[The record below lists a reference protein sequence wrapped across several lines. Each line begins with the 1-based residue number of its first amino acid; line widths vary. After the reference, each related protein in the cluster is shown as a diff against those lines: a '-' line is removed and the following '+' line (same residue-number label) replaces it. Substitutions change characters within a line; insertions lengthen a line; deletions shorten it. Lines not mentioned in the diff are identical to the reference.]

1 MNEEKLYDSTVCV
14 YNNYRT
20 KVLYAI
26 SMLAFVL
33 ALFVDFMTFSDL
45 SLFLTDYSSKIA
57 ALFLLFILFMMGN
70 ILFVCM
76 LWLSGRY
83 IVQIDLVH
91 PEIIQINTWSIIG
104 LHASKT
110 YPMAI
115 LEQSEFHQG
124 YLRFAEAHTVN
135 VPWFRL
141 QTPKGKLLIMDLRGD
156 IRNELKAILLKT
168 KTY

>member
-1 MNEEKLYDSTVCV
+1 MKKKLYDSTVGV
-14 YNNYRT
+14 YKNYRT

-33 ALFVDFMTFSDL
+33 ALFVDFIIFSDL

-57 ALFLLFILFMMGN
+57 AIFWLFILFIVGN
-70 ILFVCM
+70 ILFICM

-83 IVQIDLVH
+83 ILQIDLLH
-91 PEIIQINTWSIIG
+91 PEIINIKTWSIIG

-110 YPMAI
+110 YPMKI
-115 LEQSEFHQG
+115 LEQSKFHQG
-124 YLRFAEAHTVN
+124 YLRFSEAPTVN
-135 VPWFRL
+135 APWFRL

-156 IRNELKAILLKT
+156 IRHELKSIIYKAKT
-168 KTY
+168 Q